1 MSRCSRTWC
10 TSQGIC
16 SSSRATANG
25 SEGAHAFANPR
36 RSDSGHS
43 HHPGRWFETNGCF
56 LTYYKSKKMEKLLA
70 ALNLPQV
77 GEIKVEDDSVFS
89 IELNERVYKLKAA
102 NEQEAQKW
110 VETLKVL
117 KDSEKK
123 RAESTKPTSASGG
136 AETAAPTSSTDKQAT
151 VDWEKSKGCCRLCRG

>member
-1 MSRCSRTWC
+1 MFVSMA
-10 TSQGIC
+10 
-16 SSSRATANG
+16 RASELWLSKFNVQALANTVW
-25 SEGAHAFANPR
+25 AFATVK
-36 RSDSGHS
+36 
-43 HHPGRWFETNGCF
+43 HPD
-56 LTYYKSKKMEKLLA
+56 EKLLA

-77 GEIKVEDDSVFS
+77 GEIKVEDDNVFS

-136 AETAAPTSSTDKQAT
+136 AETAAPTSTTDKQASG
-151 VDWEKSKGCCRLCRG
+151 DWEKSKGCCRLCRG